1 MESKKKMGEAWTE
14 ERHNLYISWL
24 EHNFVEKLYRRLQP
38 ETGSGGSDDINETCE
53 GESECSSYHKLDRFW
68 PDNALRS
75 THSTKVMDEGFEVA
89 ESSEASS

>member
-38 ETGSGGSDDINETCE
+38 ETGSGGSDDINEISE
-53 GESECSSYHKLDRFW
+53 GESECSSHYKLDR
-68 PDNALRS
+68 LL
-75 THSTKVMDEGFEVA
+75 THSTKVMDEDFEVV

>member
-24 EHNFVEKLYRRLQP
+24 EHNFVEKLNRRLQP
-38 ETGSGGSDDINETCE
+38 ETGSGGSDDIDEISE
-53 GESECSSYHKLDRFW
+53 GESECSSHHKSDR
-68 PDNALRS
+68 LL

-89 ESSEASS
+89 ESSESSS